1 MEEPDD
7 DFHLVDHEP
16 NSFELSIKPIV
27 EFELSAS
34 QGMYASNQLEEELIK
49 CKDTAGKQAATI
61 ALLQKR
67 VSCQETT
74 IENYTISLMSTTVQ
88 HQTAQESVA
97 RLEMEC
103 GKLQTLNE
111 KYMNV
116 IKYLQDKTAV
126 LKTLN
131 KDDHKADPEEQNF
144 SDFEDATAP
153 TDQATDPVTARYIE
167 AIVSDHEASLEHVL
181 SHLKTKVSEAEDKLS
196 ECHTALSALQ
206 HETKQSLAQLKA
218 DRDRYR
224 NRSTQLEEELNRKVY
239 ELNTLKEFNPVPN
252 RRPRPIDHAMYAAHG
267 PQRVFMHDL
276 FNPLL
281 FR

>member
-1 MEEPDD
+1 MEEEPDD

-16 NSFELSIKPIV
+16 NSFELSIKPIEESEV
-27 EFELSAS
+27 SAS

-67 VSCQETT
+67 VSSQETT

-97 RLEMEC
+97 RLETER
-103 GKLQTLNE
+103 GILQTLNE
-111 KYMNV
+111 KYINV

-126 LKTLN
+126 LKTLD
-131 KDDHKADPEEQNF
+131 KDDPEEQTF

-206 HETKQSLAQLKA
+206 HETKQALTQLKV
-218 DRDRYR
+218 DRDRFR
-224 NRSTQLEEELNRKVY
+224 NRCTQLEEELNRKAY
-239 ELNTLKEFNPVPN
+239 ELNALKEFNPVPN
-252 RRPRPIDHAMYAAHG
+252 RRSRPIDHAMYAAHG